1 MVRNIPSN
9 EIEISPV
16 SRIFAKVGSKFCQIL
31 NKPAKNRKALKKT
44 AKGFS
49 KNFLILNKLAKNSKT
64 F

>member
-1 MVRNIPSN
+1 MVRNIPSY

-31 NKPAKNRKALKKT
+31 NKTAKNRKAFKKN

-49 KNFLILNKLAKNSKT
+49 KNYLILNKLAKNSKT